1 MTSVILT
8 LLLAASDAGVLMSR
22 PVSISADKL
31 EVFKKENRA
40 LYTGHAKAVRDTM
53 TMTCD
58 RLEVFF
64 TPGSDVQRIV
74 AKGNVYVIDA
84 PSTSLGMN
92 GGGPST
98 SLGMNGAGPSTSL
111 GMNGSAPSPSP
122 PSTSPGMN
130 GKEAWGDEAEF
141 INDTGVLTM
150 RGSPRGKQ
158 GPREIEGEVVTFV
171 TGIDR
176 LVVTKARTKVKEP
189 KDQRV
194 SIDAD
199 LLTLEGPKNEAKWT
213 GHVRAIKAKTTLLA
227 PELTAHYDDKGEIDR
242 VLARGG
248 VEVTEGDRWARG
260 QNADYD
266 VPKDTLVVTGKPEAK
281 QGKSRMKGTKVTF
294 FSGSEFL
301 EVENATTVIE
311 VDRKKGK

>member
-1 MTSVILT
+1 MTSVL
-8 LLLAASDAGVLMSR
+8 LSVLLAASDAGVLMSR

-31 EVFKKENRA
+31 EVFKKESRA
-40 LYTGHAKAVRDTM
+40 LYTGHARAVRDTM
-53 TMTCD
+53 TLTCD

-64 TPGSDVQRIV
+64 TPASDVQRIV
-74 AKGNVYVIDA
+74 ARGNVYAIDGT
-84 PSTSLGMN
+84 PST
-92 GGGPST
+92 P
-98 SLGMNGAGPSTSL
+98 
-111 GMNGSAPSPSP
+111 
-122 PSTSPGMN
+122 PGM
-130 GKEAWGDEAEF
+130 KEAWGDEAEF

-176 LVVTKARTKVKEP
+176 LVVTKARTRVKEP
-189 KDQRV
+189 QEQRV

-199 LLTLEGPKNEAKWT
+199 LLTTEGLKNEAKWT
-213 GHVRAIKAKTTLLA
+213 GHVRAVKDKTTLLA
-227 PELTAHYDDKGEIDR
+227 PELTAHYDEQGEIKR